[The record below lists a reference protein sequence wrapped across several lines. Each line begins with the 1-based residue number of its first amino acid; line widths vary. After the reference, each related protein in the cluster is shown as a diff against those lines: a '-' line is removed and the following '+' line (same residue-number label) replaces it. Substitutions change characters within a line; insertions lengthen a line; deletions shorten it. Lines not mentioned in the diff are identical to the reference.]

1 MTMKDLS
8 VHTHLLLL
16 FRHVIFL
23 ILSVQ
28 ARTLYRSG
36 QYSDGAMAASK
47 ALKLSLLSIVLGIVA
62 YIIVG
67 VVIAVEV
74 IGFQRGLNRF

>member
-1 MTMKDLS
+1 MTMKDLP
-8 VHTHLLLL
+8 VHTHLLIL
-16 FRHVIFL
+16 FRHMIFL

-28 ARTLYRSG
+28 ARTLYKSG

-67 VVIAVEV
+67 VIIA
-74 IGFQRGLNRF
+74 FQVLDLQRRF